1 MKKVRFSSNKADL
14 QYYISPKK
22 TFPEFEKKQPNP
34 LQCLLQH
41 LCPSNLACTL
51 FSGHF

>member
-22 TFPEFEKKQPNP
+22 TFPEFEKKTTKSTAMFITTSMSIK
-34 LQCLLQH
+34 L
-41 LCPSNLACTL
+41 
-51 FSGHF
+51 GMYII